1 MALLLVRYEAGT
13 QTRANM
19 NKLVILPLLVVFS
32 LVVTVQANVS
42 PEKRKE
48 IEKMLRLTG
57 VEKLSEQI
65 ANQMLTSLRTQLP
78 QVPETFWTKFQQK
91 MNTRDLIEK
100 IIPVYDKYYTIE
112 DLKAINAFYE
122 TSAGQKVISALP
134 QLMQETLKIGEE
146 WGQKIG
152 QEAAEE
158 AEKELKEK

>member
-1 MALLLVRYEAGT
+1 MRYEAGT

-91 MNTRDLIEK
+91 MNTRELIEK
-100 IIPVYDKYYTIE
+100 IIPIYDKYYTIE

-122 TSAGQKVISALP
+122 TSTGQKVLAALP

>member
-1 MALLLVRYEAGT
+1 
-13 QTRANM
+13 
-19 NKLVILPLLVVFS
+19 
-32 LVVTVQANVS
+32 
-42 PEKRKE
+42 
-48 IEKMLRLTG
+48 
-57 VEKLSEQI
+57 
-65 ANQMLTSLRTQLP
+65 
-78 QVPETFWTKFQQK
+78 

-122 TSAGQKVISALP
+122 TSAGQKVLSALP

-158 AEKELKEK
+158 AEKELKKK

>member
-1 MALLLVRYEAGT
+1 VRYEAGT

-78 QVPETFWTKFQQK
+78 QVPQTFWTKFQQK

-122 TSAGQKVISALP
+122 TSAGQKVLSALP

-158 AEKELKEK
+158 AQRELKEK

>member
-1 MALLLVRYEAGT
+1 VCHEAGT

-19 NKLVILPLLVVFS
+19 NKLVILPLLVLFS
-32 LVVTVQANVS
+32 FVVTVQADVS

-48 IEKMLRLTG
+48 IEKLLRLTG
-57 VEKLSEQI
+57 VEKLSEQMM
-65 ANQMLTSLRTQLP
+65 NQMLTGFRAQMP

-100 IIPVYDKYYTIE
+100 IIPLYDKYYTIE

-122 TSAGQKVISALP
+122 SPAGQKVLSALP

-146 WGQKIG
+146 WGQRIG

-158 AEKELKEK
+158 AEEELKKK

>member
-1 MALLLVRYEAGT
+1 VRYEAGT

-122 TSAGQKVISALP
+122 TSTGQKVISALP

-158 AEKELKEK
+158 AEKELKKK

>member
-1 MALLLVRYEAGT
+1 VRYEAGT

-19 NKLVILPLLVVFS
+19 NKLVILPLLIVFS

-42 PEKRKE
+42 PEKRQE
-48 IEKMLRLTG
+48 IEKMIRLTG

-158 AEKELKEK
+158 AEKELKKK

>member
-1 MALLLVRYEAGT
+1 MRYEAGT

-19 NKLVILPLLVVFS
+19 NKLVILPLLIVFS

-158 AEKELKEK
+158 AEIELKKK

>member
-1 MALLLVRYEAGT
+1 MRYGAGT

-19 NKLVILPLLVVFS
+19 NKLVILPLLIVFS

-158 AEKELKEK
+158 AEKELKRK

>member
-1 MALLLVRYEAGT
+1 
-13 QTRANM
+13 M
-19 NKLVILPLLVVFS
+19 NKLVILPLLIVFS

-42 PEKRKE
+42 PEKRQE
-48 IEKMLRLTG
+48 IEKMIRLTG

-158 AEKELKEK
+158 AEKELKKK

>member
-1 MALLLVRYEAGT
+1 
-13 QTRANM
+13 M
-19 NKLVILPLLVVFS
+19 NKLVILPLLIVFS

-158 AEKELKEK
+158 AEIELKKK

>member
-1 MALLLVRYEAGT
+1 MRYEAGA

-48 IEKMLRLTG
+48 IEKLLRLTG
-57 VEKLSEQI
+57 VEKLSEQMV
-65 ANQMLTSLRTQLP
+65 NQMLTSFRTQMP

-158 AEKELKEK
+158 AEKELKKK